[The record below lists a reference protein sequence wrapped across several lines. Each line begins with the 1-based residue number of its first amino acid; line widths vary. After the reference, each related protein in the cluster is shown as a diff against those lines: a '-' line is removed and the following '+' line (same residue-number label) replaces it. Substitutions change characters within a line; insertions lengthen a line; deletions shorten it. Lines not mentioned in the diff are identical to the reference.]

1 MLIVYMIF
9 FTLNALL
16 LIYTIVGSICIYK
29 DKNKGTI
36 FIRLDKSKVVRWLG
50 RIAKIDFVAMI
61 MQIILLIITGVM
73 NI

>member
-1 MLIVYMIF
+1 MLIAYIIF

-16 LIYTIVGSICIYK
+16 LIYTIVGSIRIYK
-29 DKNKGTI
+29 NKNKGTI
-36 FIRLDKSKVVRWLG
+36 LIRLDKGKVVRWLG

-61 MQIILLIITGVM
+61 IQIILLIITGAM